1 MTIPQFLKQQKTH
14 SGHYLPFA
22 VGLGLTAGF
31 LLILQAWLLAEIVSE
46 VIFEKAA
53 LADVQLHLWA
63 MLALFLL
70 RAILAWASEQ
80 AAFRAAAGV
89 KLQLRDRL
97 YRHLQQ
103 LGPLYLSRER
113 SGDLVNT
120 LSDGIEALESYYA
133 RFLPAMSLVVLLPLS
148 ILVFVFPIDWI
159 SGLVM
164 LITAPLIPLFM
175 LFIGKGTER
184 LNQRQW
190 RKLARMSA
198 HFLDVIQGLT
208 TLKLFN
214 ASRREAEAVGRISE
228 EYRRDTMA
236 VLRMAFLSSL
246 VLEFFAT
253 VSIAMIAVLIG
264 FRLYYGEMDFSY
276 GFFVLLLAPEFYL
289 PLRTMGTHYHA
300 RMEGIAAAERM
311 VEILEIPVPKQ
322 NVGEKPAPTIEQH
335 SIRFEQV
342 AFSYE
347 AGREALNE
355 ITFELRPNERLALVG
370 PSGAGKTTIINLL
383 LGFATPDSGEIHIGD
398 VPLTQINLQ
407 QWRQQLAWVPQNPK
421 LFHGSL
427 LDNICLGQNETKM
440 SAVREAARLARAD
453 EFIDRLA
460 DGYETLIGEHGQG
473 LSGGQI
479 QRIALA
485 RAFLKN
491 APLVILDEATA
502 NLDLRSEALIR
513 EAISELSKGRMVLS
527 IAHRLN
533 TVQDADRIL
542 VLDAGRVREQGQH
555 AELIEADGLYRQM
568 VLAYGGAA

>member
-1 MTIPQFLKQQKTH
+1 MTIPDFLKQQKTH
-14 SGHYLPFA
+14 SGHYLTFA

-31 LLILQAWLLAEIVSE
+31 LLILQAWLLAGVVSE
-46 VIFEKAA
+46 VIFEKAS
-53 LADVQLHLWA
+53 LAEVQSRLWA
-63 MLALFLL
+63 MLAIFLL

-80 AAFRAAAGV
+80 AAFRAAANV

-97 YRHLQQ
+97 YRHLQL
-103 LGPLYLSRER
+103 LGPLYLTRER

-133 RFLPAMSLVVLLPLS
+133 RFLPAMSLVVLVPLS
-148 ILVFVFPIDWI
+148 ILVFVFPMDWI
-159 SGLVM
+159 SGVVM
-164 LITAPLIPLFM
+164 LVTAPLIPLFM
-175 LFIGKGTER
+175 VFIGKGTER

-253 VSIAMIAVLIG
+253 VSIALIAVLIG
-264 FRLYYGEMDFSY
+264 FRLYFGEMDFAY

-300 RMEGIAAAERM
+300 RMDGIAAAERI
-311 VEILEIPVPKQ
+311 VDILETPLPKQ
-322 NVGEKPAPTIEQH
+322 ANGQQPAPDLKVQ
-335 SIRFEQV
+335 SIRFDHV
-342 AFSYE
+342 AFAYE
-347 AGREALNE
+347 AGREALNQ
-355 ITFELRPNERLALVG
+355 ITFELHPNERLALVG

-383 LGFATPDSGEIHIGD
+383 LGFATPDTGEIRIGD
-398 VPLTQINLQ
+398 IPLAQINPDR
-407 QWRQQLAWVPQNPK
+407 WRQQLAWVPQNPR

-427 LDNICLGQNETKM
+427 LDNICLGRDNVEM
-440 SAVREAARLARAD
+440 SAVREAAQLARAD
-453 EFIDRLA
+453 EFIDRLQ

-485 RAFLKN
+485 RAFLKD

-502 NLDLRSEALIR
+502 NLDLENEALIR
-513 EAISELSKGRMVLS
+513 EAIRELSKGRMLLS
-527 IAHRLN
+527 VAHRLN

-542 VLDAGRVREQGQH
+542 VLNSGRICEQGQH
-555 AELIEADGLYRQM
+555 AELIESDGLYRQM
-568 VLAYGGAA
+568 VLAYGGTA

>member
-1 MTIPQFLKQQKTH
+1 MTIPQFLKLQKRH
-14 SGHYLPFA
+14 SGHYLSFA
-22 VGLGLTAGF
+22 IGLGLTAGF
-31 LLILQAWLLAEIVSE
+31 LLIIQAWLLAGIVND
-46 VIFEKAA
+46 VIFEKTK
-53 LADVQLHLWA
+53 LAEVQSRLWA

-70 RAILAWASEQ
+70 RAVLAWVSEQ

-103 LGPLYLSRER
+103 LGPHYLSHKR

-120 LSDGIEALESYYA
+120 LSDGVEALESYYA
-133 RFLPAMSLVVLLPLS
+133 RFLPAMSLMVFVPLS
-148 ILVFVFPIDWI
+148 ILVFIFPVDWI
-159 SGLVM
+159 SGLIM
-164 LITAPLIPLFM
+164 LGTAPLIPLFM
-175 LFIGKGTER
+175 VFIGKGAER

-208 TLKLFN
+208 TLKMFN
-214 ASRREAEAVGRISE
+214 ASRQEAKAVGRISE
-228 EYRRDTMA
+228 EYRHDTMA

-253 VSIAMIAVLIG
+253 VSIALVAILIG
-264 FRLYYGEMDFSY
+264 FRLYWGDMDFAH

-289 PLRTMGTHYHA
+289 PLRSMGTHYHA
-300 RMEGIAAAERM
+300 RMEAIAAAERM
-311 VEILEIPVPKQ
+311 VDILETPIPKEAS
-322 NVGEKPAPTIEQH
+322 GRAPAPDLKQV
-335 SIRFEQV
+335 SIQFQQV
-342 AFSYE
+342 QFTYE
-347 AGREALNE
+347 AGRDALNDVS
-355 ITFELRPNERLALVG
+355 FELHPGERLALVG

-383 LGFATPDSGEIHIGD
+383 LGFIAPNAGDIKIGEI
-398 VPLTQINLQ
+398 PLLQIDPA
-407 QWRQQLAWVPQNPK
+407 QWRQHIAWVPQNPK

-427 LDNICLGQNETKM
+427 LDNICLGQTDIDLP
-440 SAVREAARLARAD
+440 AVHKATRLARAD
-453 EFIDRLA
+453 EFINRLP
-460 DGYETLIGEHGQG
+460 DGYDTLIGEQGVG

-502 NLDLRSEALIR
+502 NLDLQSEALIR
-513 EAISELSKGRMVLS
+513 EAILELSQQRMMLT

-533 TVQDADRIL
+533 TVRDADRIL
-542 VLDAGRVREQGQH
+542 VLNTGRIREQGSH
-555 AELIEADGLYRQM
+555 TELIKADGLYQQM
-568 VLAYGGAA
+568 VQAHGAST